1 MLSAKDSEA
10 DITFDPET
18 SNPHFSF
25 MEDDGKRHDVWFLD
39 GVTAFNEI
47 HAADAYRPAR
57 RAMRCGGLV
66 PRTPQ
71 CGQYCNVA
79 MAHRRPKAK
88 ASSCTSA
95 TSRRRANAISRSTET
110 LA

>member
-1 MLSAKDSEA
+1 LSAKDSEA

-39 GVTAFNEI
+39 GVTASTKFMP
-47 HAADAYRPAR
+47 RTPTGR